1 MKKNLYIIFLAIIF
15 TIIIG
20 HYQAVNAANINVKN
34 LKVATIDQNK
44 EYYILSSL
52 MKTRAVGTAGS
63 SINNATNILVSTIS
77 GADAQKFKF
86 IKNSD
91 GSYRITNSKSG
102 RVLDV
107 YAGATNRRGTNVWL
121 YNSNGTKAQ
130 KWYPVKNSDNT
141 YTFYTP
147 DGTVLDI
154 YAGSTANN
162 ANIQIYDSNGT
173 KAQKFILKDA
183 STLKPANIAT
193 DKVLYIFTKK
203 DSSKALDIY
212 ASSKAD
218 FANLDLYS
226 FNKTGAQQFKFQKN
240 NDSTYTIKNNNSNKV
255 LHITGN
261 GSSNGTNVVQ
271 YSSINSSAQKWY
283 ALQNYSYNSNN
294 QATANGITFISK
306 ETGKALNL
314 NNSSTANLTNI
325 NIWDWNESDSQ
336 KWIVSDQS
344 NVKLNKSSI
353 VLNLLGSTTETLT
366 ASPTGS
372 YEWTSSNP
380 QVATVNKST
389 GKVTAKSMGTCVIT
403 AKNKSNGKKATCKVE
418 VISIE
423 FTEDT
428 ASKMIV
434 KVGGKVSISVRTA
447 KNTEKPS
454 QPASDQ
460 SSNSKDETTVT
471 PVNSPENSESNTP
484 EVTEILD
491 TSDTTDT
498 SANSPENAE
507 SNNSETTE
515 ISNNSDETTVTFVNP
530 SENTEINNSETTDVS
545 NTSDETTVTPVN
557 SPENSESNNPES
569 TEISNNSEETTVTFV
584 NPSENTET
592 SSSETN
598 EIPNTSDETKNNE
611 LENLSKL
618 DDDSMLNEE
627 LVGVSSEINYKV
639 VKGDSKII
647 KQSGISVQEPSVIES
662 EFETKGTGKVT
673 IEIRNRN
680 SSVGITKEITIID
693 DYFTESMVKN
703 AKATLISKNAG
714 TQIQGLDISAS
725 ECVLYSIMDSYTYDK
740 TRVAVWNSKENRIS
754 SEMYFYNF
762 GHGSGFDAEQTV
774 VYPTGKKPITKYTLW
789 TESVG
794 CGSSS
799 NYAISRINYI
809 PNSGFNTYNVA
820 TGKVT
825 VHSSNKSDYVIK
837 NNPIP
842 SKFNGISNY
851 VYQTN
856 ENYVYYDEKTK
867 EYWKSIKVAVDEAN
881 RKILLY
887 HYQNFYVY
895 NMDDLNNLKTET
907 FKGIPVNTT
916 YYINNQAYNN
926 VKVDIEAKNIAK
938 ISKDKVTTFSAKQ
951 TTTDN
956 QKTFSYSWQGV
967 AIDGNYVYLLEGHR
981 PYGTDSTSSAVTGKA
996 FISVFD
1002 IKTKSIITRYEVPNI
1017 SSTAMQNNLSADG
1030 KSTYKYKIEVEG
1042 IKIKKINGK
1051 KYLYIGITGL
1061 TNTKTGQNDIGAIKY
1076 DLY

>member
-1 MKKNLYIIFLAIIF
+1 MRKNLYIIFLAIIF

-20 HYQAVNAANINVKN
+20 HYQAVNAANVNVKN
-34 LKVATIDQNK
+34 LKVETMDQNK

-52 MKTRAVGTAGS
+52 MKTRAVSTAGS
-63 SINNATNILVSTIS
+63 SINNATNILTSTIS

-86 IKNSD
+86 VRNSD
-91 GSYRITNSKSG
+91 GSYCITNSKSG

-173 KAQKFILKDA
+173 KAQRFILKDA

-212 ASSKAD
+212 AASKAD
-218 FANLDLYS
+218 FANVDLYS

-240 NDSTYTIKNNNSNKV
+240 NDSTYTIRNNNSGKA
-255 LHITGN
+255 LHINGNASSNGSNIMQYTSN
-261 GSSNGTNVVQ
+261 GSSVQ
-271 YSSINSSAQKWY
+271 RWY

-294 QATANGITFISK
+294 QATDNGITFISK

-314 NNSSTANLTNI
+314 NNGSTANLSNI

-344 NVKLNKSSI
+344 NVKINKSST
-353 VLNLLGSTTETLT
+353 VLNLLGTTSETLT

-372 YEWTSSNP
+372 YEWTSSNS
-380 QVATVNKST
+380 QIATVDKNT

-418 VISIE
+418 VISIKFE
-423 FTEDT
+423 NS
-428 ASKMIV
+428 ASKITV
-434 KVGGKVSISVRTA
+434 KVGDRSTIKVITSTSTV
-447 KNTEKPS
+447 KPLEQSNTQTNNTS
-454 QPASDQ
+454 STTVTSDNQ
-460 SSNSKDETTVT
+460 ESNSSKTTESSNISEETTVT
-471 PVNSPENSESNTP
+471 PVNSPEN
-484 EVTEILD
+484 
-491 TSDTTDT
+491 
-498 SANSPENAE
+498 AE
-507 SNNSETTE
+507 SNNSESTE
-515 ISNNSDETTVTFVNP
+515 VSNNL
-530 SENTEINNSETTDVS
+530 
-545 NTSDETTVTPVN
+545 
-557 SPENSESNNPES
+557 
-569 TEISNNSEETTVTFV
+569 EETTVTFV

-592 SSSETN
+592 NNSETTENSNASDETTVTTVNSSENAESNNSESTEVSNNLEETTVTFVNPSENTETN
-598 EIPNTSDETKNNE
+598 NSETTGISNTSDETENNDIE
-611 LENLSKL
+611 DLSEL
-618 DDDSMLNEE
+618 DDDSVLNEE
-627 LVGVSSEINYKV
+627 LVGDSSEINYKV

-647 KQSGISVQEPSVIES
+647 ELNSKTGFYKAV
-662 EFETKGTGKVT
+662 GTGKIT
-673 IEIRNRN
+673 IEVKNNN

-703 AKATLISKNAG
+703 AKATLISKYAG
-714 TQIQGLDISAS
+714 TQIQGLDLSKS
-725 ECVLYSIMDSYTYDK
+725 ECVMYSIMDSYTYDK
-740 TRVAVWNSKENRIS
+740 TRVAVWNPSKDTLTS
-754 SEMYFYNF
+754 QMSFYNF
-762 GHGSGFDAEQTV
+762 GHGSGFDAET
-774 VYPTGKKPITKYTLW
+774 TKKNNTYKYTLW

-842 SKFNGISNY
+842 SNFNGISNY

-867 EYWKSIKVAVDEAN
+867 EYWKSIKVAVDEDN

-887 HYQNFYVY
+887 HNQNFYVY
-895 NMDDLNNLKTET
+895 NMDALANLKTET
-907 FKGIPVNTT
+907 FKGIPVNAT

-938 ISKDKVTTFSAKQ
+938 ISKDKVITFSAKQ
-951 TTTDN
+951 GGA
-956 QKTFSYSWQGV
+956 FSYSWQGI

-1002 IKTKSIITRYEVPNI
+1002 IRTKKIITRYEVPNI
-1017 SSTAMQNNLSADG
+1017 SSTTMQNNLSADG
-1030 KSTYKYKIEVEG
+1030 KSTYKYKIEAEG
-1042 IKIKKINGK
+1042 IKIKTTDDGK

-1061 TNTKTGQNDIGAIKY
+1061 TNTKTGRNDIGAIKY
-1076 DLY
+1076 DIY